1 MITGSLFVMVM
12 AGLVMGLVAG
22 FVMHRADYCVAGMFR
37 DLFLFGRL
45 GMLRFLI
52 LQVVVSMLLFELA
65 RLSGLL
71 PLYPFPMLAAPSLC
85 NLLAG
90 TLFGLGMVMAGGC
103 VFGTLYK
110 MGAGSVISAV
120 AFFGLI
126 LGSGLYALIHP
137 WWSDLYRVT
146 TLVAGHITLPQLL
159 GISPTIFVLLFGGP
173 ALLLLFKWQR
183 RGLWQRGTVVA
194 GYLQPWKSAV
204 ILALL
209 GLLSYVLIGMP
220 MGATTTFA
228 KAAAMLTEI
237 VAPQAVADAP
247 FFQTVALDLRHP
259 FSNAR
264 LWGGPGPQV
273 DTILAM
279 QLPLIAGVVLGSM
292 LSALLLREFNIRF
305 RLPPRQLVGAMAGGL
320 LMGLAARMTPG
331 CNIWHLMGGLPVMA
345 MQSCLFLL
353 GLFPGAW
360 LGGKIIKAMVR
371 LPART

>member
-1 MITGSLFVMVM
+1 MVA
-12 AGLVMGLVAG
+12 AGLVMGLIAG

-37 DLFLFGRL
+37 DIFLFGRL
-45 GMLRFLI
+45 GMMRFLI
-52 LQVVVSMLLFELA
+52 LQVVGTMLLFELA
-65 RLSGLL
+65 RLFGLL
-71 PLYPFPMLAAPSLC
+71 PLYPFPMLSPPSLA

-120 AFFGLI
+120 AFLGLV

-137 WWSDLYRVT
+137 WWSDLSRVT
-146 TLVAGHITLPQLL
+146 TLVAGHVTLPQLL
-159 GISPTIFVLLFGGP
+159 DISPTIFVLLLGVP
-173 ALLLLFKWQR
+173 ALFLFFRWQR
-183 RGLWQRGTVVA
+183 QGLWQRGVVVA

-220 MGATTTFA
+220 LGATTTFA
-228 KAAAMLTEI
+228 KVAAMLTEI
-237 VAPQAVADAP
+237 VAAQAVADSS
-247 FFQTVALDLRHP
+247 FFQAIALDLRHP

-273 DTILAM
+273 DTILAI
-279 QLPLIAGVVLGSM
+279 QLPIIVGIVLGST
-292 LSALLLREFNIRF
+292 LSALLLREFNICF
-305 RLPPRQLVGAMAGGL
+305 KLPPRQLVGAMAGGL

-345 MQSCLFLL
+345 MQSLLFLL

-360 LGGKIIKAMVR
+360 LGGKIIKTMVR